1 MNTTNFGL
9 DRYKVERKPIADNAM
24 VLTLPHL
31 PPSTN
36 NLYLNVKGRG
46 RVKSNKY
53 VDWLNTA
60 GLIINSQLKGRIVG
74 RVDIQILV
82 EDCHPQRDA
91 SNLTKPL
98 EDLLV
103 KCGVIEDDRAKFVR
117 GVGTRWD
124 HSIKGVRIEITKVAA

>member
-1 MNTTNFGL
+1 MSTNFGL
-9 DRYKVERKPIADNAM
+9 DRYRVERKPIADNAI
-24 VLTLPHL
+24 VLELPHL

-36 NLYLNVKGRG
+36 HLYFNLPGRG
-46 RVKSNKY
+46 GRAKTAKY
-53 VDWLNTA
+53 VDWLNSA
-60 GLIINSQLKGRIVG
+60 GLILNPQIKGRVTG

-117 GVGTRWD
+117 SSGTRWD
-124 HSIKGVRIEITKVAA
+124 ATIKGVRIEITRAAA